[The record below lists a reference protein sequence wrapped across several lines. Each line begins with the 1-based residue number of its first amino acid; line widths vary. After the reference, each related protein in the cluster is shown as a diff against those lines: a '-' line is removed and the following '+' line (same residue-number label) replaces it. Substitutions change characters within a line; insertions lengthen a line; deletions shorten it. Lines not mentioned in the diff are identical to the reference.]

1 MFVVDD
7 AMLRTR
13 LSNAKLPIDRQEIV
27 LFDGKAYQNRL
38 QTATAAQGLLDRF
51 APLQN
56 QTKYRTFSNEVVET
70 VVDQACELVV
80 SFASFRLD
88 TPS

>member
-1 MFVVDD
+1 MASPSTTMFVVDE

-13 LSNAKLPIDRQEIV
+13 LSNAKLPIDPEEIV
-27 LFDGKAYQNRL
+27 LFDGKEFQNRL
-38 QTATAAQGLLDRF
+38 QTATAAQGLLDRI

-70 VVDQACELVV
+70 VVDQACGLVV
-80 SFASFRLD
+80 SFC
-88 TPS
+88 